1 MVSYC
6 KGQEVS
12 GRAGGLG
19 GGMALRRW
27 FFGILC
33 AAFAV
38 YSAYVYTAGTQTPH
52 QFTATMQVRQGQ
64 AIFQRQNCIACHQFY
79 GLGGYMGPDL
89 TNVATA
95 PDKGAAYAR
104 AFIESGT
111 ERMPD
116 LGLSDSQV
124 DAVVAFLEFVGATE
138 NYPPEKPRMT
148 WYGTV
153 DYSAGQ
159 GIRQGIR

>member
-1 MVSYC
+1 
-6 KGQEVS
+6 
-12 GRAGGLG
+12 
-19 GGMALRRW
+19 MALRRW

-33 AAFAV
+33 SAFAV
-38 YSAYVYTAGTQTPH
+38 YSAYVYTAGTRAPH
-52 QFTATMQVRQGQ
+52 QTFATAQVREGQ
-64 AIFQRQNCIACHQFY
+64 AIFQHENCIACHQFY

-95 PDKGAAYAR
+95 AGKGTAYAR

-111 ERMPD
+111 GRMPD
-116 LGLSDSQV
+116 PGLSDRQV

-159 GIRQGIR
+159 GMQ

>member
-1 MVSYC
+1 MSR
-6 KGQEVS
+6 KRG
-12 GRAGGLG
+12 
-19 GGMALRRW
+19 
-27 FFGILC
+27 FFGLLC

-38 YSAYVYTAGTQTPH
+38 YSAYVYTAGTRAPH
-52 QFTATMQVRQGQ
+52 QTTATVQVRAGQ
-64 AIFQRQNCIACHQFY
+64 AIFQRENCIACHQFY